1 MEIKPATLKTKNSVL
16 KILTIIGARPQF
28 IKASAISRAI
38 RNYNNNPGQE
48 ILIKEVIVHTGQHY
62 DKNMSKIFFD
72 DLEIPRPD
80 YNLAVGSASHAIQT
94 SDMLSKIEQV
104 IYAESPD
111 IVLLYGDT
119 NSTIAGALAACKV
132 RYDLN
137 NIGGQREIWHQF
149 VRKALRP
156 VIVHVEAGLRSYNRR
171 MPEEINRVVSDE
183 LSDILLC
190 PTKVAV
196 KNLLKEGIK
205 NGKKGILDFSNTKSI
220 HLVANTGDVMY
231 DTALYYLGVAENKS
245 NSLENLKLRYNRNS
259 IVPYILCTIHR
270 AENTDDISRLN
281 NILEALNYLSDKDI
295 KIILPLH
302 PRTQKIIQKNNIKVK
317 FDISEPFGYLDI
329 ILLEK
334 HAMAVATDSGGMQKE
349 AYFFNTPCI
358 TFRDETEW
366 IETVKSGWNILAGAN
381 KKKIIKY
388 CSAIVDR
395 NKKDKAPPFQAI
407 NAEEKDM
414 VNCNDFY
421 GDGNASGRIIDIL
434 LNSTGNI

>member
-1 MEIKPATLKTKNSVL
+1 MQHAIL

-38 RNYNNNPGQE
+38 KNYNNNPGLE

-62 DKNMSKIFFD
+62 DENMSKIFFD

-80 YNLAVGSASHAIQT
+80 YNLEVGSASHAVQT
-94 SDMLSKIEQV
+94 SDMLSRIEQV
-104 IYAESPD
+104 IYEEYPD

-137 NIGGQREIWHQF
+137 SKKNQREFYHQF
-149 VRKALRP
+149 VKKALRP

-171 MPEEINRVVSDE
+171 MPEEVNRIVSDE

-190 PTKVAV
+190 PTEVAV
-196 KNLLKEGIK
+196 KNLQKEGIK
-205 NGKKGILDFSNTKSI
+205 NEKNSILDFSNKKSI
-220 HLVANTGDVMY
+220 HIVANTGDVMY
-231 DTALYYLGVAENKS
+231 DTALYYLGVAEKKS
-245 NSLENLKLRYNRNS
+245 QNLENLKLRYNANS
-259 IVPYILCTIHR
+259 IVPYVLCTIHR

-281 NILEALNYLSDKDI
+281 SILEALNYLSDKGI

-302 PRTQKIIQKNNIKVK
+302 PRTQKIIQQHNIKVA

-334 HAMAVATDSGGMQKE
+334 HAMAIATDSGGMQKE
-349 AYFFNTPCI
+349 AYFFKTPCI
-358 TFRDETEW
+358 TLRDETEW
-366 IETVKSGWNILAGAN
+366 VETVKSGWNILAGAN
-381 KKKIIKY
+381 TNKIVKY
-388 CSAIVDR
+388 CNAIVDR
-395 NKKDKAPPFQAI
+395 NKEDKAPPFQVVNNI
-407 NAEEKDM
+407 NNDI

-421 GDGNASGRIIDIL
+421 GEGNASGRIIDIL
-434 LNSTGNI
+434 LNSAGNSLNL

>member
-1 MEIKPATLKTKNSVL
+1 MQHTTL

-62 DKNMSKIFFD
+62 DENMSKIFFD

-80 YNLAVGSASHAIQT
+80 YNLAVGSASHAVQT
-94 SDMLSKIEQV
+94 SDMLSRIEQV
-104 IYAESPD
+104 IYAEYPD

-132 RYDLN
+132 KYDLN
-137 NIGGQREIWHQF
+137 NRKDQREIYHQF

-171 MPEEINRVVSDE
+171 MPEEVNRIVSDE

-190 PTKVAV
+190 PTEVAV
-196 KNLLKEGIK
+196 KNLQKEGIR

-281 NILEALNYLSDKDI
+281 NILKALNYLSDKGI

-302 PRTQKIIQKNNIKVK
+302 PRTKEIIRQHNVK
-317 FDISEPFGYLDI
+317 LTFGIFEPFGYLDI
-329 ILLEK
+329 ILLER
-334 HAMAVATDSGGMQKE
+334 HAMAIATDSGGMQKE
-349 AYFFNTPCI
+349 AYFFKTPCI
-358 TFRDETEW
+358 TLRDETEW
-366 IETVKSGWNILAGAN
+366 VETVKSGWNILAGAN
-381 KKKIIKY
+381 TNKIIKY
-388 CSAIVDR
+388 CSAVINR
-395 NKKDKAPPFQAI
+395 NQEDKAPPFQAI
-407 NAEEKDM
+407 SAQKNDI
-414 VNCNDFY
+414 VNYNDFY
-421 GDGNASGRIIDIL
+421 GDGNASRKIIDIII
-434 LNSTGNI
+434 NTVR